1 VSDSDALLRPLE
13 QFLATVT
20 PALTGLGDDRD
31 ADALARDVLTE
42 AAELLGAF
50 IDADGVHTHGE
61 VRAYVHAIGSHDR
74 SVAATDPEDLRRSG
88 LFAGRRSW
96 LERPSPL
103 FQLLV
108 DADRADQKGTRA
120 WSYFRV
126 AMDLAHAVASLDVHT
141 SQAELDAISRFRR
154 CLLGALEAAG
164 IERPGPGFFG
174 LDPAAL
180 AEAQRRV
187 HGSGRAPTGLAPAEP
202 APAAPDVGDSAKAD
216 ATTADAAT
224 AEPAELPAA
233 RPVEELLAELD
244 ELVGME
250 PVKAEVRLLTNLL
263 VIQRLR
269 EERGLPVMTG
279 SRHLVFTGNPGTGK
293 TTVAR
298 LLADIYR
305 SLGVVSRGHLV
316 ETDRSAMVAGY
327 VGQTATRTRE
337 VIESALDGV
346 LLIDEAYAL
355 ARGNENDF
363 GREAIDTLV
372 KMMEDHRKR
381 LIVIAAGYPDEMA
394 MLIAANPGL
403 ESRFPKTLHFPDYA
417 ADELVAIFEIIAGK
431 HHYEVAEDTRVVLHD
446 RFAVEPRGR
455 GFGNGRLARNLF
467 EAAVAH
473 QASRLVEVDDPS
485 DHDLVVL
492 LPDDIPRREDAA

>member
-1 VSDSDALLRPLE
+1 MSDSDALLRPLE
-13 QFLATVT
+13 QFLATVV
-20 PALTGLGDDRD
+20 PALTGLGSARD
-31 ADALARDVLTE
+31 ADALAGDVVAE
-42 AAELLGAF
+42 AAELLGSF
-50 IDADGVHTHGE
+50 IDADGIHTHAE
-61 VRAYVHAIGSHDR
+61 ARAYVHAIGSHDR
-74 SVAATDPEDLRRSG
+74 SVAASDPEDLRRSG
-88 LFAGRRSW
+88 LFTGRRAW
-96 LERPSPL
+96 LERPSSM
-103 FQLLV
+103 FRLLV
-108 DADRADQKGTRA
+108 DADRADGGTRA

-126 AMDLAHAVASLDVHT
+126 ALDLAHAVASLDVHT
-141 SQAELDAISRFRR
+141 SQAELDAISRYRR
-154 CLLGALEAAG
+154 TLVETLETAG
-164 IERPGPGFFG
+164 VPRPGPGFFG

-187 HGSGRAPTGLAPAEP
+187 HGAPPTPPDGPTSPTPPQTSTEATAATEPSGPAEQ
-202 APAAPDVGDSAKAD
+202 
-216 ATTADAAT
+216 
-224 AEPAELPAA
+224 ELPPA

-269 EERGLPVMTG
+269 DERGLPVMTG

-298 LLADIYR
+298 LLAEIYR
-305 SLGVVSRGHLV
+305 SLGVVERGHLV
-316 ETDRSAMVAGY
+316 ETDRSALVAGY

-337 VIESALDGV
+337 VIESALGGV

-372 KMMEDHRKR
+372 KLMEDHRKQ

-403 ESRFPKTLHFPDYA
+403 ESRFPKTLHFPDYSD
-417 ADELVAIFEIIAGK
+417 DELVAIFEIIARK
-431 HHYEVAEDTRVVLHD
+431 HHYEIVDDTREALRK
-446 RFAVEPRGR
+446 RFAEEPRGR

-473 QASRLVEVDDPS
+473 QASRLVEVEDPS
-485 DHDLVVL
+485 DRDLVVL
-492 LPDDIPRREDAA
+492 LADDIPGRGAP

>member
-13 QFLATVT
+13 QFLATVV
-20 PALTGLGDDRD
+20 PALTGLGSARD
-31 ADALARDVLTE
+31 ADALAGDVVAE

-50 IDADGVHTHGE
+50 IDADGIHTHAE
-61 VRAYVHAIGSHDR
+61 ARAYVHAIGGHDR
-74 SVAATDPEDLRRSG
+74 SVAASDPEDLRRSG
-88 LFAGRRSW
+88 LFTGRRAW
-96 LERPSPL
+96 LERPSPM
-103 FQLLV
+103 FRLLV
-108 DADRADQKGTRA
+108 DADRTDDGTRA

-126 AMDLAHAVASLDVHT
+126 ALDLAHAVASLDVHT
-141 SQAELDAISRFRR
+141 SQAELDAISRYRR
-154 CLLGALEAAG
+154 TLVETLEAAG
-164 IERPGPGFFG
+164 VQRPGPGFFG

-187 HGSGRAPTGLAPAEP
+187 HGRAPETPSTPTTEAAPPTESTESTEPTP
-202 APAAPDVGDSAKAD
+202 APVG
-216 ATTADAAT
+216 
-224 AEPAELPAA
+224 ELPPP

-298 LLADIYR
+298 LLAEIYR
-305 SLGVVSRGHLV
+305 SLGVVVRGHLV
-316 ETDRSAMVAGY
+316 ETDRSALVAGY
-327 VGQTATRTRE
+327 VGQTATRTRD

-372 KMMEDHRKR
+372 KLMEDHRKR

-403 ESRFPKTLHFPDYA
+403 ESRFPKTLHFPDYS
-417 ADELVAIFEIIAGK
+417 ADELVAIFEIIARK
-431 HHYEVAEDTRVVLHD
+431 HHYDVVDDTREALRK
-446 RFAVEPRGR
+446 RFTDEPRGR

-485 DHDLVVL
+485 DRDLVVL
-492 LPDDIPRREDAA
+492 LADDIPAREPA

>member
-13 QFLATVT
+13 QFLATVV
-20 PALTGLGDDRD
+20 PALTGLGSARD
-31 ADALARDVLTE
+31 ADALAGDVVAE

-50 IDADGVHTHGE
+50 IDADGIHTHAE
-61 VRAYVHAIGSHDR
+61 ARAYVHAIGGHDR
-74 SVAATDPEDLRRSG
+74 SVAASDPEDLRRSG
-88 LFAGRRSW
+88 LFTGRRAW
-96 LERPSPL
+96 LERPSPM
-103 FQLLV
+103 FRLLV
-108 DADRADQKGTRA
+108 DADRTDDGTRA

-126 AMDLAHAVASLDVHT
+126 ALDLAHAVASLDVHT
-141 SQAELDAISRFRR
+141 SQAELDAISRYRR
-154 CLLGALEAAG
+154 TLVETLEAAG
-164 IERPGPGFFG
+164 VQRPGPGFFG

-187 HGSGRAPTGLAPAEP
+187 HGRAPETPSTPTTE
-202 APAAPDVGDSAKAD
+202 AAPP
-216 ATTADAAT
+216 TEPTEQTAPPV
-224 AEPAELPAA
+224 EELPPP

-298 LLADIYR
+298 LLAEIYR
-305 SLGVVSRGHLV
+305 SLGVVVRGHLV
-316 ETDRSAMVAGY
+316 ETDRSALVAGY
-327 VGQTATRTRE
+327 VGQTATRTRD

-372 KMMEDHRKR
+372 KLMEDHRKR

-403 ESRFPKTLHFPDYA
+403 ESRFPKTLHFPDYS
-417 ADELVAIFEIIAGK
+417 ADELVAIFEIIARK
-431 HHYEVAEDTRVVLHD
+431 HHYDVVDDTREALRK
-446 RFAVEPRGR
+446 RFTDEPRGR

-485 DHDLVVL
+485 DRDLVVL
-492 LPDDIPRREDAA
+492 LADDIPAREPA